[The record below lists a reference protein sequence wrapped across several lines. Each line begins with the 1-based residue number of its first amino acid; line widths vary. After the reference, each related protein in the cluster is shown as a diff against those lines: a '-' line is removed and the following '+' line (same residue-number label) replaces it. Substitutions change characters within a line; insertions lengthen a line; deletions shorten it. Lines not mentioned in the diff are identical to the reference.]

1 MAIFPETR
9 KQFSETSSDYIK
21 RQGIPGGLQALA
33 NLTGEYPSTLSRW
46 YTTRPVVFQCLVKG
60 AKFYLDKMEEQEAK
74 TRMFRELAAE
84 RRKKD

>member
-9 KQFSETSSDYIK
+9 KQFSESSSEYIK

-33 NLTGEYPSTLSRW
+33 DLTGEYPSTLSRW
-46 YTTRPVVFQCLVKG
+46 YTSRPIVFQCLVRG
-60 AKFYLDKMEEQEAK
+60 AKFFIDEMEEKEA
-74 TRMFRELAAE
+74 RIRHFRELAAE